1 LKITLPGRSVAVL
14 QSNYLP
20 WKGYFDIIND
30 VDLFIFYDDV
40 QFTKNDWRN
49 RNLVKTPGGT
59 AWITVPV
66 GQDIRRRICDVKIP
80 DTRWAKVHWKTLCQY
95 YSRAPHFARYRE
107 FFEDAY
113 LGRKWETLSAL
124 NHHVVR
130 NIAGEFLGSCAAFGD
145 SRDFALSGAGSDRLL
160 ALLKLAGATRYVSGP
175 AARDYLDESAFRAA
189 GVEVAWKSYSG
200 YPEYPQFFPPFEH
213 RVSVVDLLFQAGADA
228 PELIWGWRDQAG
240 GRP

>member
-1 LKITLPGRSVAVL
+1 MSPAKAGKTVAVL

-30 VDLFIFYDDV
+30 VDLFVFYDDV

-49 RNLVKTPGGT
+49 RNLIKTPEGP

-66 GQDIRRRICDVKIP
+66 GQDIGRLICEVALPDSNWAVK
-80 DTRWAKVHWKTLCQY
+80 HWKTLKQY
-95 YSRAPHFARYRE
+95 YSRAPHFARHRA
-107 FFEDAY
+107 FFEDTY

-124 NHHVVR
+124 NHHLVR
-130 NIAGEFLGSCAAFGD
+130 GIAGEFLGTRAAFAD
-145 SRDFALSGAGSDRLL
+145 SRDFALAGAKGDRLL

-175 AARDYLDESAFRAA
+175 SARDYLDEDAFRAA
-189 GVEVAWKSYSG
+189 GIEVAWKSYEG
-200 YPEYPQFFPPFEH
+200 YPEYPQFFPPFTH

-228 PELIWGWRDQAG
+228 PARIWGWRDQAG